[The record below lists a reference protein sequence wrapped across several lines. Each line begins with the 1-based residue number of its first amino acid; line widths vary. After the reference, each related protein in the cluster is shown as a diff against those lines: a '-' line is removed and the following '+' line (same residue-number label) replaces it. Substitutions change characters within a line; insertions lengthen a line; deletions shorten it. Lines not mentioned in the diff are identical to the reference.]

1 MVACAGARAQ
11 TYAVDGWP
19 SAELLFSLSVET
31 LDDRIARDG
40 PIKELDAVGWAIRLA
55 KRLEALHSLGVAHGS
70 VSPACILTAG
80 ADRTSRACIAD
91 VQVTTTSIP
100 FQSPE
105 RVLGGDLSPADDT
118 WAVACTLY
126 TALTGTSPFVGANDA
141 ETKQKILG
149 GQPAPLAVY
158 DVGDD
163 DLQHILDSAL
173 ARELAQRTSTVT
185 ALRGAL
191 EEWHPD
197 PGVSALSPLDDD
209 DDASEGEEDMR
220 TVMRAAPAFLLDLP
234 RKAAPAPVA
243 APVPDDDDDEDQA
256 TRMREFQVPA
266 HLIGASPFGK
276 GPPTP
281 PASSHGAPAAHG
293 PGPRPAAGRPID
305 NIPPGFSAP
314 AAYGGPAPAPAASP
328 FGAPGLRVGAKATLL
343 GAGGPSAFGIGGTA
357 PMAPFGAAAPRN
369 DDDDDDEDEDEDE
382 NGRTLMRISPV
393 DETSHPSGLRMAH
406 PPAAGAAAPDDDD
419 DGARTMMRDANDPIW
434 GAPEGR
440 VPPPPAPGAPMP
452 FGGAPLGAAP
462 GWSND
467 PAPARTMAL
476 NAFDFPAELTP
487 HPAPGSGSFPRVQDH
502 GPPSGVSFGLNAGH
516 PANARQPGAPPTMG
530 FPAVGTPLPALAV
543 APFQAGPQ
551 PGPMAPIGALMG
563 PAGPTVA
570 QLEAAASAAN
580 SRRIVVLTAAI
591 ALLMIAATTFVVLL
605 LRGIK

>member
-1 MVACAGARAQ
+1 M
-11 TYAVDGWP
+11 
-19 SAELLFSLSVET
+19 ET

-80 ADRTSRACIAD
+80 ADRTSRAYIAD
-91 VQVTTTSIP
+91 VQLSKSILA

-105 RVLGGDLSPADDT
+105 RVLGGDLSPADDA

-126 TALTGTSPFVGANDA
+126 AALTGTSPFLGAHDA

-173 ARELAQRTSTVT
+173 QRELGHRTATVT
-185 ALRGAL
+185 ALRNAL

-197 PGVSALSPLDDD
+197 PGVGALSPLDDD

-220 TVMRAAPAFLLDLP
+220 TVMRAAPAFLSAP
-234 RKAAPAPVA
+234 ARKLAPAPPAPAPA
-243 APVPDDDDDEDQA
+243 ARDDDDDDDDDDQA
-256 TRMREFQVPA
+256 TRMREFQIPA
-266 HLIGASPFGK
+266 HLVGKSPFGN
-276 GPPTP
+276 GPPAP
-281 PASSHGAPAAHG
+281 GPAPVAARA
-293 PGPRPAAGRPID
+293 PGPRPAAGRALDDP
-305 NIPPGFSAP
+305 PPGFSAP
-314 AAYGGPAPAPAASP
+314 SAFGGPAPAPGP

-343 GAGGPSAFGIGGTA
+343 GAGGPSAFGGTA
-357 PMAPFGAAAPRN
+357 PMAPMGATAPRN
-369 DDDDDDEDEDEDE
+369 AVDDDDEDDEDDNE
-382 NGRTLMRISPV
+382 NARTMMRTSPI
-393 DETSHPSGLRMAH
+393 DDTPHPSGLRVAH
-406 PPAAGAAAPDDDD
+406 AAADDDDDDD

-434 GAPEGR
+434 GAP
-440 VPPPPAPGAPMP
+440 PPAPSAPRA
-452 FGGAPLGAAP
+452 FGGAPLGPAP

-476 NAFDFPAELTP
+476 DAFEMPADLAP
-487 HPAPGSGSFPRVQDH
+487 HPGPGSGAFPRVQDH
-502 GPPSGVSFGLNAGH
+502 GPPPGVSFGAH
-516 PANARQPGAPPTMG
+516 AQPGQARPPPTMA
-530 FPAVGTPLPALAV
+530 FPAVGMPLPGPLV

-551 PGPMAPIGALMG
+551 PGPMAPMGGPMG
-563 PAGPTVA
+563 PQGPTVT
-570 QLEAAASAAN
+570 QLDAAAAAAN

-591 ALLMIAATTFVVLL
+591 ALLIIAATTFVVLL